1 MTGNGPK
8 ITQQILQ
15 DRVYNKA
22 RRPYQETRFIMRFIP
37 LLFFAAF
44 AAVLVFT
51 YIAVRRQWGNLRVVA
66 ALGMFGS
73 IVTMTLALVTRA
85 GAEAGAGAN
94 QVLGQML
101 LFGIILGII
110 GGAGAL
116 SLAWYF
122 QTNENKRRIESQE
135 QEQV

>member
-1 MTGNGPK
+1 MS
-8 ITQQILQ
+8 L
-15 DRVYNKA
+15 V
-22 RRPYQETRFIMRFIP
+22 P

-44 AAVLVFT
+44 AAVVVFT
-51 YIAVRRQWGNLRVVA
+51 YIAVRRQWGNLRVIA

-73 IVTMTLALVTRA
+73 VVTMTLALVTRA

-122 QTNENKRRIESQE
+122 QTNELKQASRRPETQE
-135 QEQV
+135 

>member
-1 MTGNGPK
+1 MNA
-8 ITQQILQ
+8 L
-15 DRVYNKA
+15 
-22 RRPYQETRFIMRFIP
+22 P

-44 AAVLVFT
+44 AAVLIFT
-51 YIAVRRQWGNLRVVA
+51 YLAVRRQWGNLRVVA

-73 IVTMTLALVTRA
+73 VVTMTLALITRA
-85 GAEAGAGAN
+85 GAEVGAGAN

-122 QTNENKRRIESQE
+122 QTNEMKQRANSQE
-135 QEQV
+135 